1 MRGFLEDYFL
11 LKQTADD
18 VSVFDVLKKALD
30 DLTDLCDA
38 VEEKFVES
46 RDVFNEENPDR
57 EGKR

>member
-1 MRGFLEDYFL
+1 MLTR
-11 LKQTADD
+11 TADD